1 MIQAIDNLLIAYT
14 ILFIV
19 VILKEK
25 HLFVTF
31 NFSKGWVV
39 YANEVVICPGKKRG
53 CLKFRHHGYYDI
65 HAVCLSVQFSQS
77 LSHVRLSVPP

>member
-39 YANEVVICPGKKRG
+39 YANEVR
-53 CLKFRHHGYYDI
+53 D
-65 HAVCLSVQFSQS
+65 LSREEKGMFKIPTSW
-77 LSHVRLSVPP
+77 LL

>member
-39 YANEVVICPGKKRG
+39 YANEVC
-53 CLKFRHHGYYDI
+53 D
-65 HAVCLSVQFSQS
+65 LSREEKGMFKIPTSW
-77 LSHVRLSVPP
+77 LL